1 MRTKVKKKKTG
12 LFVLFCVILVVAGLI
27 AFVKIQFEIKTIT
40 IEGSSMYTYDE
51 LYDYIFEDRNDKNLI
66 LFKYTDSKAD
76 KPDIPFVA
84 KVAIDIKWPGTINIQ
99 IYEKNIIGYVKYQG
113 AYMYF
118 DKDGVVAESSY
129 EYIDGVPLISGLDY
143 SSIIVHQK
151 LEVDD
156 TSVFESIYNIKQYME
171 RYNIEFDEIQ
181 ISDESEFSVDIDEIT
196 VLLGKDN
203 VHMGEKIYE
212 LSRLMSE
219 LAGRKGT
226 LDMKEYDGN
235 TQYIILTEEE

>member
-113 AYMYF
+113 AYM
-118 DKDGVVAESSY
+118 
-129 EYIDGVPLISGLDY
+129 
-143 SSIIVHQK
+143 
-151 LEVDD
+151 
-156 TSVFESIYNIKQYME
+156 
-171 RYNIEFDEIQ
+171 
-181 ISDESEFSVDIDEIT
+181 
-196 VLLGKDN
+196 
-203 VHMGEKIYE
+203 
-212 LSRLMSE
+212 
-219 LAGRKGT
+219 
-226 LDMKEYDGN
+226 
-235 TQYIILTEEE
+235 